1 MMFIYCADPSHPKR
15 VAVTN
20 FEKRDGV
27 WREIYARHGA
37 RDSAQTIRSDNTV
50 LTASSLIANDDE
62 LDDDETSY
70 RARHRLECRKCK
82 GNGKGRPLPLREP
95 VLFDALDK
103 AAAAGYD
110 SLDLSDLAAIVER
123 SSGA

>member
-1 MMFIYCADPSHPKR
+1 MMFIYCADPSHSKR

-20 FEKRDGV
+20 YERRGDV
-27 WREIYARHGA
+27 WAEVFTRRGGRESG
-37 RDSAQTIRSDNTV
+37 QTIRADNQPA
-50 LTASSLIANDDE
+50 TAADM
-62 LDDDETSY
+62 LDDDVVDGVRS
-70 RARHRLECRKCK
+70 RHRLECRKCK
-82 GNGKGRPLPLREP
+82 GNGKGRPFPFREP

-110 SLDLSDLAAIVER
+110 SLNLSDIAAIVER